1 MKFNKITLAT
11 ILFALNIVAIN
22 AQNEAWRNWAK
33 TPPMGWNSYDSF
45 GAAVYEKEVKSNADY
60 MAKKLKNLGYEYVV
74 VDYCWSY
81 PHPPGSIQ
89 NNPPQYKLPM
99 GGLVPWLGMD
109 NYGRLFPDTRK
120 FPSCNAAVGFKPL
133 ADYVHKLG
141 LKFGIHVM
149 RGVPRQAVWA
159 KSPIAGTNGL
169 DCSMIADTSSVC
181 NWLNQMWGIDM
192 AKKGAQEYL
201 NSLMNLYASW
211 GVDFVKIDDLD
222 YSHDRPGDYHKAEV
236 EGYRKAIDQCGRPI
250 VFSMS
255 PRINDKEGMGHVEK
269 FSNMW
274 RISDDFWDKWER
286 VREMFPL
293 MEKWNSARP
302 TGSYPDADMI
312 PFGLLRRR
320 GPIGVEETSRFTP
333 DEHYTLMSF
342 WCLAKSPLM
351 LGGDLPMND
360 AFTEK
365 IIMNKAVLQ
374 VNKEGKNPRPLT
386 KTADWTIWISDA
398 PDGGIYMGIFN
409 ISDAEMTIPVPL
421 SSLNMGSKFNITDLW
436 EGTNLANINE
446 FKMMVKP
453 HGAQLIKI
461 KKP

>member
-1 MKFNKITLAT
+1 MNYTRIKITLLT
-11 ILFALNIVAIN
+11 LSLTYMVAHT
-22 AQNEAWRNWAK
+22 QNETWRNWAK
-33 TPPMGWNSYDSF
+33 RPPMGWNSYDCF
-45 GAAVYEKEVKSNADY
+45 GAAVSESEVKSNADY
-60 MAKKLKNLGYEYVV
+60 VAKKLKPLGYEYIV

-81 PHPPGSIQ
+81 PHPPGSGQ
-89 NNPPQYKLPM
+89 GNPPQFELPT
-99 GGLVPWLGMD
+99 GGYVPWLGMD
-109 NYGRLFPDTRK
+109 NNGRLLPDLRK
-120 FPSCNAAVGFKPL
+120 FPSCNAALGFKPL

-159 KSPIAGTNGL
+159 KSPVAGTSGI
-169 DCSMIADTSSVC
+169 DCSMIADTSSKC
-181 NWLNQMWGIDM
+181 NWLNQMWGLDM
-192 AKKGAQEYL
+192 NKKGAQEYL
-201 NSLMNLYASW
+201 NSLINLYASW

-222 YSHDRPGDYHKAEV
+222 YSHDRPGDYHKAEI
-236 EGYRKAIDQCGRPI
+236 EGYRKAIDKCGRPI

-255 PRINDKEGMGHVEK
+255 PKVNIKEAKGHAEK
-269 FSNMW
+269 YTNMW

-286 VREMFPL
+286 VREMFNL
-293 MEKWNSARP
+293 VEMWNDARP
-302 TGSYPDADMI
+302 MGSYPDADMI

-320 GPIGVEETSRFTP
+320 GPFGVEERSRFTP

-342 WCLAKSPLM
+342 WCLVKSPLM
-351 LGGDLPMND
+351 LGGDLPQND

-386 KTADWTIWISDA
+386 KTDDYRIWISDA

-409 ISDAEMTIPVPL
+409 VSDAEMKVNVPFNML
-421 SSLNMGSKFNITDLW
+421 NRGSSFNVLDLW
-436 EGTNLANINE
+436 EGTSITNTNSFQMTVRA
-446 FKMMVKP
+446 

-461 KKP
+461 K